1 MDSDVQVPWTNSGR
15 IAALGGPG
23 TTGGVP
29 ARRNATIDDL
39 IAMRRGFLDRLQ
51 GVPRF
56 LRAVHQLR
64 QAGLTQLAQLGP
76 LGSGR
81 VLAQPLE

>member
-1 MDSDVQVPWTNSGR
+1 
-15 IAALGGPG
+15 
-23 TTGGVP
+23 
-29 ARRNATIDDL
+29 
-39 IAMRRGFLDRLQ
+39 LDRLQ